1 MKPLGV
7 GLVCTP
13 ALLPLFRAEHEVASV
28 IEVEPQTLWQLSRRE
43 NSCSYLANGERLN
56 ELAALPQPKIMHSVG
71 LPVGSSRSID
81 PLQVDPLRTMV
92 DLLDPPWISEHLSFN
107 AFGGAGTWTAAGF
120 LLPPL
125 QSLETVT
132 CAAMN
137 LRTLADTF
145 RRPVAFENGVNYLR
159 VDATELSDGEFFRS
173 VAEAADCG
181 ILLDLH
187 NLWTN
192 ECNGRES
199 ADQVL
204 ATLPLDRV
212 WEVHLAGGMRLN
224 GYWLDSH
231 SASVPEPLLEIAAEW
246 LPRMPN
252 LGALIFEILDDH
264 VAALGLNGVIRQ
276 LDQMRSLWSRLAS
289 RRDILVEM
297 PRRSSRPNS
306 AMGTDTSVQ
315 AWEHALGSLVIGQ
328 EPGSELALKIRQDPG
343 LEVLRGL
350 VGDSRSGFITE
361 GLRYTM
367 SLLLGCLSA
376 TEVNELLV
384 DFMRLRPPELFV
396 SAECDAFASFL
407 KARSV
412 PIPFLDEVL
421 PFEHA
426 LIRAVLYGEGSTVN
440 FEHDPAVLFENLDH
454 GRVPHEVVRK
464 RTSLVVRPG

>member
-7 GLVCTP
+7 GVVCTP
-13 ALLPLFRAEHEVASV
+13 ALLPLLRAEHEVASV

-43 NSCSYLANGERLN
+43 NPCSYLINGERLD
-56 ELAALPQPKIMHSVG
+56 ELASLPQPKILHSVG

-81 PLQVDPLRTMV
+81 SFQVGPLRMMV
-92 DLLDPPWISEHLSFN
+92 DLLDPPWLSEHLSFN
-107 AFGGAGTWTAAGF
+107 GFGNAGTWTAAGF

-125 QSLETVT
+125 QSLQTVT

-159 VDATELSDGEFFRS
+159 VDAKELSDGEFFRS

-192 ECNGRES
+192 ECNGRER

-204 ATLPLDRV
+204 AALPLARV

-231 SASVPEPLLEIAAEW
+231 SASVPEPVLELAAEW

-264 VAALGLNGVIRQ
+264 IEAVGLDGVLRE

-289 RRDILVEM
+289 CRDILVEM
-297 PRRSSRPNS
+297 PRGSNGPSSTN
-306 AMGTDTSVQ
+306 GTYASVQ
-315 AWEHALGSLVIGQ
+315 AWEHALGSLVIGR
-328 EPGSELALKIRQDPG
+328 EPSSELAFKIRDDPG
-343 LEVLRGL
+343 VEVLRGL
-350 VGDSRSGFITE
+350 VGDSRSGFIAE

-367 SLLLGCLSA
+367 SLPLRCLGA
-376 TEVNELLV
+376 AEVNELLA
-384 DFMRLRPPELFV
+384 DFMLLRPPELFV
-396 SAECDAFASFL
+396 SAECDAFANFL

-421 PFEHA
+421 SFEHA

-440 FEHDPAVLFENLDH
+440 FEHDLAALFESLDH
-454 GRVPHEVVRK
+454 GQVPHEVVRK